1 MEMTAKQTNAMTA
14 LEKLVTKR
22 FTKKSL
28 TQTLSKIFDEEI
40 RLIKV
45 SNDELVGDYEFTIGV
60 NNDKSELYGF
70 GTIYYLPMRKG
81 NETGDTIYVTEVY
94 YEFEWVK

>member
-1 MEMTAKQTNAMTA
+1 MTAKQTNAMTA
-14 LEKLVTKR
+14 LENLVTRR

-28 TQTLSKIFDEEI
+28 TQALSKIFNEEI

-45 SNDELVGDYEFTIGV
+45 DNDELVNDYEFTIGV

-81 NETGDTIYVTEVY
+81 SESGDTIYVTEVY
-94 YEFEWVK
+94 YEFEWVNE

>member
-1 MEMTAKQTNAMTA
+1 MEMTAKQLNAMTE

-28 TQTLSKIFDEEI
+28 TQTLSKIFDEDIE
-40 RLIKV
+40 LIKV
-45 SNDELVGDYEFTIGV
+45 DSNELVGDYEFTIGV

-81 NETGDTIYVTEVY
+81 NETGDTIYVTEVD

>member
-1 MEMTAKQTNAMTA
+1 MKMTAKQTNAMTA
-14 LEKLVTKR
+14 LENLVTKR

-28 TQTLSKIFDEEI
+28 TQTLSKIFDEDI

-45 SNDELVGDYEFTIGV
+45 NADELVGDYEFTIGV

-81 NETGDTIYVTEVY
+81 CGDTIYVTEVY
-94 YEFEWVK
+94 YEFEWVNE